1 MNAQQI
7 MSTLLNLLEEIGIP
21 EDDLKPDSFLYQDL
35 QLDSTEVVE
44 VAVALKQKFGVR
56 IKLEGRRDRTLS
68 EVGDL
73 VNSLMSE
80 EFENV
85 G

>member
-7 MSTLLNLLEEIGIP
+7 MNTLLNLLEEIGIP